1 MTTFPSRT
9 SPAMTIRMPRTTSHG
24 VRRTARPPGAMSVV
38 VTVFSSGGI
47 QCGQPADD
55 TAWPRERCR
64 CITRCGCPRRAPGV
78 ATLLVRQHAAASPNQ
93 GGSMVRFLASVA
105 MHLIANAVGLAIAA
119 LVLPGF
125 HIQAIGFV
133 VSVLLFTA
141 VEVLLGPFVLKMAI
155 QYAPALRG
163 GIALVTTFLGLLVT
177 SLLTD
182 GLRIEGVTTWVLA
195 PLIVWLCVLLAAILL
210 PMVLFKNVLGEA
222 HERRAG

>member
-1 MTTFPSRT
+1 
-9 SPAMTIRMPRTTSHG
+9 
-24 VRRTARPPGAMSVV
+24 
-38 VTVFSSGGI
+38 
-47 QCGQPADD
+47 
-55 TAWPRERCR
+55 
-64 CITRCGCPRRAPGV
+64 
-78 ATLLVRQHAAASPNQ
+78 
-93 GGSMVRFLASVA
+93 MVRFLASVA
-105 MHLIANAVGLAIAA
+105 LHLIANAVGLAIAA

-141 VEVLLGPFVLKMAI
+141 VEVILGPFVLKMAI

-177 SLLTD
+177 SWLTD

-222 HERRAG
+222 RERRAG

>member
-1 MTTFPSRT
+1 
-9 SPAMTIRMPRTTSHG
+9 
-24 VRRTARPPGAMSVV
+24 
-38 VTVFSSGGI
+38 
-47 QCGQPADD
+47 
-55 TAWPRERCR
+55 
-64 CITRCGCPRRAPGV
+64 
-78 ATLLVRQHAAASPNQ
+78 
-93 GGSMVRFLASVA
+93 MVRFLASVA
-105 MHLIANAVGLAIAA
+105 LHLIANAVGLAIAS

-125 HIQAIGFV
+125 HIEALGFV

-177 SLLTD
+177 SSLTD

-222 HERRAG
+222 RERRAG

>member
-1 MTTFPSRT
+1 M
-9 SPAMTIRMPRTTSHG
+9 
-24 VRRTARPPGAMSVV
+24 
-38 VTVFSSGGI
+38 
-47 QCGQPADD
+47 
-55 TAWPRERCR
+55 
-64 CITRCGCPRRAPGV
+64 
-78 ATLLVRQHAAASPNQ
+78 
-93 GGSMVRFLASVA
+93 
-105 MHLIANAVGLAIAA
+105 
-119 LVLPGF
+119 
-125 HIQAIGFV
+125 

-177 SLLTD
+177 SWLTD

-222 HERRAG
+222 RERRAG

>member
-1 MTTFPSRT
+1 
-9 SPAMTIRMPRTTSHG
+9 
-24 VRRTARPPGAMSVV
+24 
-38 VTVFSSGGI
+38 
-47 QCGQPADD
+47 
-55 TAWPRERCR
+55 
-64 CITRCGCPRRAPGV
+64 
-78 ATLLVRQHAAASPNQ
+78 
-93 GGSMVRFLASVA
+93 MVRFLASVA